1 MSVPEPPRPKWQ
13 RRLITVV
20 VVGSLAILLGVVGG
34 TVLVRGGA
42 GPGSPQDSPSPSPT
56 GPPTPAD
63 TVRRYLE
70 ALAAGNAEAAR
81 AEAASQPADVSMLT
95 DEVLTAA
102 LAETPITELNVPP
115 LTDVEPEDETARV
128 PVSYLIG
135 EERVNESVDVTRS
148 GGSWKVTETA
158 VEVDLSS
165 VRSENVPL
173 LVNGTEIKADSVTV
187 FPGRYEITSDLD
199 HIDYGEDPVIFIS
212 SASDSVSTAGIE
224 PALSTAGA
232 KAFTDAI
239 DAELDACVAT
249 KELAPKGCP
258 FEYKLGYQEKIK
270 AKTITWSLASEPEI
284 DPFLDSNDQSMAK
297 VSFDLEVELAADG
310 TKNGDKNTFEETVS
324 SYVTVM
330 ADMTT
335 STVKLAWS

>member
-1 MSVPEPPRPKWQ
+1 MSVPELPRPKWQ

-20 VVGSLAILLGVVGG
+20 VVASLAILLGVVGG

-70 ALAAGNAEAAR
+70 GLAAGDAEAAR
-81 AEAASQPADVSMLT
+81 AEAATQPADVSMLT
-95 DEVLTAA
+95 DEALTAA
-102 LAETPITELNVPP
+102 LAETPISEINVPP
-115 LTDVEPEDETARV
+115 VTDVEPEDETARV

-148 GGSWKVTETA
+148 DGSWKVTDTA

-173 LVNGTEIKADSVTV
+173 LVNGSKINADSITV

-212 SASDSVSTAGIE
+212 SASDSVSTTGVE
-224 PALSTAGA
+224 PTLSTAGTT
-232 KAFTDAI
+232 AFTDAI
-239 DAELDACVAT
+239 DAALDTCMT
-249 KELAPKGCP
+249 KKQLAPKGCP
-258 FEYKLGYQEKIK
+258 FSYDLGYQEKIK
-270 AKTITWSLASEPEI
+270 AQTIEWSLATDPEI
-284 DPFLDSNDQSMAK
+284 DPALDSSDQSMAK
-297 VSFDLEVELAADG
+297 TNFELAMELTAVG
-310 TKNGDKNTFEETVS
+310 TKNGKKHEFSESTT
-324 SYVTVM
+324 SYVSVT

-335 STVKLAWS
+335 STVKIAWS

>member
-95 DEVLTAA
+95 DDVIAAA
-102 LAETPITELNVPP
+102 LAETPITEINVPP
-115 LTDVEPEDETARV
+115 VTDVEPDDETARV
-128 PVSYLIG
+128 PASYLIG
-135 EERVNESVDVTRS
+135 EERVNESVDVIRS
-148 GGSWKVTETA
+148 DGSWKVAETA
-158 VEVDLSS
+158 VGVDLSS

-173 LVNGTEIKADSVTV
+173 VVNGATINADSITV

-199 HIDYGEDPVIFIS
+199 HIDYGEDNVIFIA
-212 SASDSVSTAGIE
+212 SASDSVSTGGIE
-224 PALSTAGA
+224 PTLSSAGA

-239 DAELDACVAT
+239 DAELDACVAK
-249 KELAPKGCP
+249 KELVPKGCP
-258 FEYKLGYQEKIK
+258 FGYKLGYQEKITK
-270 AKTITWSLASEPEI
+270 KSIKWSLASEPEH
-284 DPFLDSNDQSMAK
+284 DPYLDSNDQSMGKAT
-297 VSFDLEVELAADG
+297 FDLKLELTATG
-310 TKNGDKNTFEETVS
+310 TKNGEKHTFDESVS
-324 SYVTVM
+324 VFATVM

-335 STVKLAWS
+335 STVTLNWS